1 MAFNKLNHHIL
12 GEIRP
17 RFALKINCDP
27 ETALEHLAVKLKE
40 DRTISG
46 VRSNNYVFVKTLSE
60 SAHYWSPEMSVR
72 IEKHDYLDY
81 IGVHCVL
88 GPRQSVWV
96 FFTLIYAALTIL
108 TIFGGIFGIV
118 QLGMRD
124 GSSFIWSLPIGLIL
138 ISTIFISSKIGQNKG
153 RDEMLHL
160 VSFIYHALDEITEVE
175 RIPGN

>member
-27 ETALEHLAVKLKE
+27 EKALEHLGLKLKE
-40 DRTISG
+40 DRSVSG
-46 VRSNNYVFVKTLSE
+46 VRSNNYVFVKTPE
-60 SAHYWSPEMSVR
+60 QVAHYWSPEMSVR
-72 IEKHDYLDY
+72 IEQHDYLDY
-81 IGVHCVL
+81 VGVHCVI

-96 FFTLIYAALTIL
+96 LFTLIYAALAIL

-118 QLGMRD
+118 QLDME
-124 GSSFIWSLPIGLIL
+124 GSASVIWSLPIGLIL
-138 ISTIFISSKIGQNKG
+138 ISTIFITSKMGQNKG

-160 VSFIYHALDEITEVE
+160 VSFVYHALDEVADVE